1 MKIGPD
7 YDRAIDYIAD
17 IYRETDKPSMDGFA
31 KDAAYDRYDP
41 TIEDDIARV
50 FKFILHILKPKRIL
64 EIGTSIGFSTTIL
77 AKVAKQYGG
86 KVISVDIDPKVTENA
101 RTNFEREG
109 VADAIEI
116 VLGDAQEVI
125 SKFDDESFDVVF
137 QDSAKELYAPMLDDC
152 LRVLKRGGVLLVD
165 DTLFP
170 VLTPKSKWDDG
181 DRGIDK
187 FNHILL
193 EHGVESTLLPIGEG
207 CTVAVKK

>member
-17 IYRETDKPSMDGFA
+17 IYRESDKPSMDGFA
-31 KDAAYDRYDP
+31 RDAGYEKYDP

-50 FKFILHILKPKRIL
+50 FKFILHMLKPKRIL

-77 AKVAKQYGG
+77 AKVAKLYGG
-86 KVISVDIDPKVTENA
+86 KVTSIDIDPEVTKNA
-101 RTNFEREG
+101 RKNFEREG

-116 VLGDAQEVI
+116 VLGNAQDVI
-125 SKFDDESFDVVF
+125 SRFDDESFDVVF

-152 LRVLKRGGVLLVD
+152 LRVLKKGGVFLVD

-170 VLTPKSKWDDG
+170 VLTPESEWDEG